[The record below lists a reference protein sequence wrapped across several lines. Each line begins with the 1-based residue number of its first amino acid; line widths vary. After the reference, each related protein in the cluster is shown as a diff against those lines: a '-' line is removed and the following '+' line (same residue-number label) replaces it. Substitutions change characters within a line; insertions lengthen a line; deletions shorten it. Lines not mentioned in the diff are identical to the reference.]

1 MQAIS
6 DIFTM
11 GNKIRGEEFPVSLS
25 YMDEDFSPADL
36 DRPPVLIGKTGIFRR
51 KTFFS
56 RVTMNLESST
66 ELVKCF
72 LSAPEERN
80 RIKDELFARLYEDFN
95 RRIHSVLHLSGIKY
109 VAESDFYNVIFMD
122 LYHQLFDVES
132 LERKLIRFD
141 PEKGEFEKWFL
152 NAVVV
157 NEVKDWLKS
166 VDDSTGMKRCDL
178 IRENQRMENESLSL
192 DRPIDP
198 NDFSSPGMG
207 ERIAS
212 TEYSMV
218 APDLTPVLECA
229 EEDTLIKHQV
239 AQSLLGLSSKQR
251 TLVLLFYCAYL
262 PLEEGDIQQIAETTE
277 NSVEKVRMQVD
288 ALRDKLIDS
297 PKYQQEECLE
307 KETACL
313 KNQIEIF
320 YKRLY
325 RIKKELGQG
334 PDTKTLDKDVAS
346 LSEQP
351 IGELNKKIDNL
362 KKSPY
367 SKQQK
372 KEILIHQAAL
382 LNKRIMKLEKKRQ
395 NQLNLLSGGKTV
407 ITASYRDMAELLD
420 IPEGT
425 VASGISRAIR
435 NFKAGFCQD
444 NEPNNEQVF
453 S

>member
-1 MQAIS
+1 MRAIS

-11 GNKIRGEEFPVSLS
+11 GSQSRGEEFPDSMN
-25 YMDEDFSPADL
+25 YMDEAFFSADFY
-36 DRPPVLIGKTGIFRR
+36 RPLVLIRKAGTFRR

-66 ELVKCF
+66 ELVKQF
-72 LSAPEERN
+72 LSVPEERD
-80 RIKDELFARLYEDFN
+80 RIKDELFARLYEGFN

-109 VAESDFYNVIFMD
+109 VPESDFYNIIFMD
-122 LYHQLFDVES
+122 LYHRLFDVES
-132 LERKLIRFD
+132 LQRKLARFD
-141 PEKGEFEKWFL
+141 PERGEFDKWFL
-152 NAVVV
+152 NTVAV

-166 VDDSTGMKRCDL
+166 KDNSTGMKKCDL

-198 NDFSSPGMG
+198 NNFSSPGMG

-212 TEYSMV
+212 TEFSMV
-218 APDLTPVLECA
+218 APDPTPVLECT
-229 EEDTLIKHQV
+229 EEGTSIKQRV
-239 AQSLLGLSSKQR
+239 AQSLLELSSRQR
-251 TLVLLFYCAYL
+251 VLVLIFYCAYL
-262 PLEEGDIQQIAETTE
+262 PLAEGDIQEIAETTE
-277 NSVEKVRMQVD
+277 NSVEEVRMQVD
-288 ALRDKLIDS
+288 ALRDKLMDS

-307 KETACL
+307 KESACL

-325 RIKKELGQG
+325 RIKKELDQG
-334 PDTKTLDKDVAS
+334 PDTKTLDKEVAC

-351 IGELNKKIDNL
+351 IGELNIKIDNL
-362 KKSPY
+362 KISPY

-372 KEILIHQAAL
+372 KELLIHHAAL

-395 NQLNLLSGGKTV
+395 NQLNLLSGGKTI
-407 ITASYRDMAELLD
+407 ITASYRDMAALLD

-425 VASGISRAIR
+425 VASGMSRAIR
-435 NFKAGFCQD
+435 NFKAGFCQESELD
-444 NEPNNEQVF
+444 N
-453 S
+453 

>member
-1 MQAIS
+1 MRAIS
-6 DIFTM
+6 DIFTI
-11 GNKIRGEEFPVSLS
+11 GGQLRGLKYPASMN
-25 YMDEDFSPADL
+25 YMDEDFFPAVL
-36 DRPPVLIGKTGIFRR
+36 NRPPVLIRKTGIFRR
-51 KTFFS
+51 RTFFS
-56 RVTMNLESST
+56 RVTMNLESSA

-72 LSAPEERN
+72 LSVPDKRD
-80 RIKDELFARLYEDFN
+80 RIKDELFARLYEGFN
-95 RRIHSVLHLSGIKY
+95 RRIYSVLHLSGIKY
-109 VAESDFYNVIFMD
+109 VPESDFYNIIFMD
-122 LYHQLFDVES
+122 LYHRLFDVES
-132 LERKLIRFD
+132 LERKLVRYD
-141 PEKGEFEKWFL
+141 PERGEFDKWFL

-166 VDDSTGMKRCDL
+166 KDSSTGMKRCDL

-192 DRPIDP
+192 DRPVDP
-198 NDFSSPGMG
+198 NDFSSPEMG

-212 TEYSMV
+212 IDSSMV
-218 APDLTPVLECA
+218 APDPAPVMECT
-229 EEDTLIKHQV
+229 EEDTLIKQQV
-239 AQSLLGLSSKQR
+239 AQSLSGLSSKQR
-251 TLVLLFYCAYL
+251 VLVLLFYCAYL

-277 NSVEKVRMQVD
+277 NSVEKVRIQVD

-325 RIKKELGQG
+325 RIKKELDQG
-334 PDTKTLDKDVAS
+334 PDTKTLDKEVAH

-351 IGELNKKIDNL
+351 IGELKKKIDNL
-362 KKSPY
+362 KQGPH
-367 SKQQK
+367 SKQQN
-372 KEILIHQAAL
+372 KEMLIHQAAL

-395 NQLNLLSGGKTV
+395 NQLDLLQGGKTI
-407 ITASYRDMAELLD
+407 ITASYRDLAELLD

-425 VASGISRAIR
+425 VASGMSRAIR
-435 NFKAGFCQD
+435 NFKAGFCHD
-444 NEPNNEQVF
+444 NGPNNGPVF